1 MHNVKKSFK
10 RLLAVSL
17 CASCVL
23 SNGML
28 SLAEGAEDKAV
39 NLALGCQATANA
51 QYNQNGNDMSASK
64 AVDGNDETR
73 WSSEGAAPG
82 WLQVD
87 LGEQKSFT
95 QFRILSE
102 GGTGVTVGKQL
113 IGKFKIEGS
122 NDNSK
127 WTLIHQ
133 SVGRFRTGG
142 RFSAG
147 YSGNA
152 GKTGKLP
159 IREADGG
166 VVENRSF

>member
-64 AVDGNDETR
+64 AVDGN
-73 WSSEGAAPG
+73 
-82 WLQVD
+82 
-87 LGEQKSFT
+87 
-95 QFRILSE
+95 
-102 GGTGVTVGKQL
+102 GGLLKVRPRDGC
-113 IGKFKIEGS
+113 
-122 NDNSK
+122 K
-127 WTLIHQ
+127 WTWENKSPLR
-133 SVGRFRTGG
+133 S
-142 RFSAG
+142 SA
-147 YSGNA
+147 S
-152 GKTGKLP
+152 
-159 IREADGG
+159 
-166 VVENRSF
+166 

>member
-73 WSSEGAAPG
+73 WSSEVRPRDGC
-82 WLQVD
+82 
-87 LGEQKSFT
+87 
-95 QFRILSE
+95 
-102 GGTGVTVGKQL
+102 
-113 IGKFKIEGS
+113 
-122 NDNSK
+122 K
-127 WTLIHQ
+127 WTWENKSPLR
-133 SVGRFRTGG
+133 S
-142 RFSAG
+142 SA
-147 YSGNA
+147 S
-152 GKTGKLP
+152 
-159 IREADGG
+159 
-166 VVENRSF
+166 

>member
-73 WSSEGAAPG
+73 WSSKVRPRDGC
-82 WLQVD
+82 
-87 LGEQKSFT
+87 
-95 QFRILSE
+95 
-102 GGTGVTVGKQL
+102 
-113 IGKFKIEGS
+113 
-122 NDNSK
+122 K
-127 WTLIHQ
+127 WTWENKSPLR
-133 SVGRFRTGG
+133 S
-142 RFSAG
+142 SA
-147 YSGNA
+147 S
-152 GKTGKLP
+152 
-159 IREADGG
+159 
-166 VVENRSF
+166 

>member
-73 WSSEGAAPG
+73 WSSEGAPRDG
-82 WLQVD
+82 C
-87 LGEQKSFT
+87 
-95 QFRILSE
+95 
-102 GGTGVTVGKQL
+102 
-113 IGKFKIEGS
+113 
-122 NDNSK
+122 K
-127 WTLIHQ
+127 WTWENKSPLR
-133 SVGRFRTGG
+133 S
-142 RFSAG
+142 SA
-147 YSGNA
+147 S
-152 GKTGKLP
+152 
-159 IREADGG
+159 
-166 VVENRSF
+166 

>member
-73 WSSEGAAPG
+73 WSSERCGPGMAASG
-82 WLQVD
+82 
-87 LGEQKSFT
+87 LG
-95 QFRILSE
+95 
-102 GGTGVTVGKQL
+102 
-113 IGKFKIEGS
+113 
-122 NDNSK
+122 
-127 WTLIHQ
+127 
-133 SVGRFRTGG
+133 RTKVLY
-142 RFSAG
+142 AVPHL
-147 YSGNA
+147 
-152 GKTGKLP
+152 K
-159 IREADGG
+159 
-166 VVENRSF
+166 

>member
-64 AVDGNDETR
+64 AVDGNDER
-73 WSSEGAAPG
+73 
-82 WLQVD
+82 
-87 LGEQKSFT
+87 
-95 QFRILSE
+95 
-102 GGTGVTVGKQL
+102 GGLLKVRPRDGC
-113 IGKFKIEGS
+113 
-122 NDNSK
+122 K
-127 WTLIHQ
+127 WTWENKSPLR
-133 SVGRFRTGG
+133 S
-142 RFSAG
+142 SA
-147 YSGNA
+147 S
-152 GKTGKLP
+152 
-159 IREADGG
+159 
-166 VVENRSF
+166 

>member
-73 WSSEGAAPG
+73 WSSEGAAG
-82 WLQVD
+82 MAASG
-87 LGEQKSFT
+87 LG
-95 QFRILSE
+95 
-102 GGTGVTVGKQL
+102 
-113 IGKFKIEGS
+113 
-122 NDNSK
+122 
-127 WTLIHQ
+127 
-133 SVGRFRTGG
+133 RTKVLY
-142 RFSAG
+142 AVPHL
-147 YSGNA
+147 
-152 GKTGKLP
+152 K
-159 IREADGG
+159 
-166 VVENRSF
+166 

>member
-64 AVDGNDETR
+64 AVDAFLTDYMGGKAGIAFFLV
-73 WSSEGAAPG
+73 SS
-82 WLQVD
+82 
-87 LGEQKSFT
+87 K
-95 QFRILSE
+95 
-102 GGTGVTVGKQL
+102 
-113 IGKFKIEGS
+113 
-122 NDNSK
+122 
-127 WTLIHQ
+127 
-133 SVGRFRTGG
+133 
-142 RFSAG
+142 
-147 YSGNA
+147 
-152 GKTGKLP
+152 
-159 IREADGG
+159 
-166 VVENRSF
+166 

>member
-64 AVDGNDETR
+64 QLTATMKRGGLLKVRPRDGC
-73 WSSEGAAPG
+73 
-82 WLQVD
+82 
-87 LGEQKSFT
+87 
-95 QFRILSE
+95 
-102 GGTGVTVGKQL
+102 
-113 IGKFKIEGS
+113 
-122 NDNSK
+122 K
-127 WTLIHQ
+127 WTWENKSPLR
-133 SVGRFRTGG
+133 S
-142 RFSAG
+142 SA
-147 YSGNA
+147 S
-152 GKTGKLP
+152 
-159 IREADGG
+159 
-166 VVENRSF
+166 